1 MASSIS
7 EKLLGWYAAHAR
19 SLPWR
24 LPPGA
29 ARPDDPDFAYRVWLS
44 EIMLQ
49 QTTVEAVQGHF
60 ARFTSR
66 WPTVQALAAADDA
79 EVMAAWAG
87 LGYYARARNLL
98 ACARRVVAD
107 HGGRF
112 PGSEA
117 ALRALPGIGDY
128 SAAAIA
134 AIAFGQPA
142 VVVDGNIERVTT
154 RLFAIA
160 TPLPRARGQI
170 RAALAPHVPNA
181 AAGDFAQ
188 AMMDLARRICTP
200 RAPRCLAC
208 PISADCTAQRAGN
221 AEGFPVKL
229 PKRARPQ
236 RHGHIW
242 WIEADGAVLTVIR
255 PARGLLGGMRALPGS
270 DWLDAPPAFAPP
282 LAGDW
287 RPCGSIGH
295 GFTHFEL
302 QLAVHALRLPGRPA
316 LVGEWVAREKLLD
329 SGLPTVFRKA
339 ALQVL
344 GVSG

>member
-1 MASSIS
+1 VAPSIS
-7 EKLLGWYAAHAR
+7 EKLLGWYQAHAR

-24 LPPGA
+24 VPPGA

-66 WPTVQALAAADDA
+66 WPNVQALAAADDA

-87 LGYYARARNLL
+87 LGYYARARNLI
-98 ACARRVVAD
+98 ACARAVVAD

-112 PGSEA
+112 PATEA
-117 ALRALPGIGDY
+117 ALKALPGIGDY

-160 TPLPRARGQI
+160 TPLPRARAEI
-170 RAALAPHVPNA
+170 RAALAPHVPA
-181 AAGDFAQ
+181 DAAGDFAQ
-188 AMMDLARRICTP
+188 AMMDLARRVCTP
-200 RAPRCLAC
+200 RDARCLLC
-208 PISADCTAQRAGN
+208 PISADCAAQRTGN
-221 AEGFPVKL
+221 QHAYPVKL

-236 RHGHIW
+236 RHGDIW
-242 WIEADGAVLTVIR
+242 WIESGGAVLTVIR
-255 PARGLLGGMRALPGS
+255 PAKGLLGGMRALPGS
-270 DWLDAPPAFAPP
+270 DWLAAPPGFAPP
-282 LAGDW
+282 VDGDW
-287 RPCGSIGH
+287 QACGSIGH

-302 QLAVHALRLPGRPA
+302 TLAVHALRLPVRPV
-316 LVGEWVAREKLLD
+316 LDGDWVAREKLLD

-344 GVSG
+344 GVSE

>member
-1 MASSIS
+1 VAPSIS
-7 EKLLGWYAAHAR
+7 EKLLGWYQAHAR

-98 ACARRVVAD
+98 ACARAVVAD

-112 PGSEA
+112 PATEA

-134 AIAFGQPA
+134 AIAFGQDA

-160 TPLPRARGQI
+160 TPLPRARTEI
-170 RAALAPHVPNA
+170 RAALAPIVPNA

-208 PISADCTAQRAGN
+208 PISADCAAQRAGN
-221 AEGFPVKL
+221 ADAYPVKL
-229 PKRARPQ
+229 PKRARPL

-242 WIEADGAVLTVIR
+242 WIEAGGAVLTVIR
-255 PARGLLGGMRALPGS
+255 PAKGLLGGMRALPGS
-270 DWLDAPPAFAPP
+270 DWLDAPPQFAPP

-287 RPCGSIGH
+287 QACGSIGH

-302 QLAVHALRLPGRPA
+302 QLAVHAVRLPVRPG
-316 LVGEWVAREKLLD
+316 LEGEWVAREKLLD